1 MGTAKTKQ
9 IGFRVSDEVYDWI
22 AQQRSLGVNI
32 SERLE
37 AVLVSWK
44 ELGKV
49 PESSSQSIPSDVL
62 TDILK
67 RLELLEA
74 KLAQSVPV
82 ETKDKVDEAIA
93 HKEAPKKEIKSS
105 LSEKDHKSNSPD
117 VFYEYENIPV
127 DKEQLVDSEAF
138 SRLIGITSET
148 LGKNRTRY
156 SKSTGY
162 GFTKTKNSDG
172 KYEYFFFKLSR

>member
-82 ETKDKVDEAIA
+82 GTKDKVDEAIA

-105 LSEKDHKSNSPD
+105 LSEKDKSNSID

-138 SRLIGITSET
+138 SRLINITSET
-148 LGKNRTRY
+148 LGKNRARY

-162 GFTKTKNSDG
+162 GFTRTKNSDG
-172 KYEYFFFKLSR
+172 KYDYFFFEMNY

>member
-37 AVLVSWK
+37 AVLLSWK

-105 LSEKDHKSNSPD
+105 LSKKDKSNSID

-138 SRLIGITSET
+138 SRLINITSET

-156 SKSTGY
+156 SKSNGY
-162 GFTKTKNSDG
+162 GFTRTKNSDG